1 MLGGFILCWSSTPTA
16 IARTFFNI
24 PVSVTGQA
32 LPFLTH
38 FFKVS
43 AELNLEKNS
52 PQYSQPGF
60 QALDQRL
67 KLSGLLL

>member
-16 IARTFFNI
+16 IVSTFFNP

-43 AELNLEKNS
+43 AELNLEKIVHNTAS
-52 PQYSQPGF
+52 LGF
-60 QALDQRL
+60 RHLI
-67 KLSGLLL
+67 SN